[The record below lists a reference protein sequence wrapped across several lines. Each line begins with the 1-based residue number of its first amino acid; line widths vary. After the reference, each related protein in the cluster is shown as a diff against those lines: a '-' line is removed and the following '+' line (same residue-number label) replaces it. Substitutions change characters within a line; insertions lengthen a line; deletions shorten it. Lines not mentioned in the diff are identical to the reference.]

1 MGVYIENNR
10 ILLIMEFSGE
20 KVTFK
25 RVFNYI
31 FGLFL
36 ITLGVAFSIKSGL
49 GSTPVAS
56 VPYSLN
62 LILGIDL
69 GITTLMFQIFLV
81 CLELV
86 LLRGDFKRKHF
97 LQVFVSLIFG
107 AFTSFSISLM
117 AFVPPADNLMVAFLM
132 SFISVFL
139 IALGIFFYVPTNI
152 VPVSV
157 EGAIQ
162 AIAIV
167 SNNPFPKIKI
177 CFDVT
182 VVLSSLILSYIF
194 LGNFGSV
201 GIGTIIG
208 AVFIGYVVKL
218 IHSLNYRLT
227 GQNVDLKKM

>member
-1 MGVYIENNR
+1 
-10 ILLIMEFSGE
+10 MEFSGE
-20 KVTFK
+20 ELTFK
-25 RVFNYI
+25 RIFNYV

-56 VPYSLN
+56 IPYALN
-62 LILGIDL
+62 LILDIDL
-69 GITTLMFQIFLV
+69 GVTTFMFQIFLV
-81 CLELV
+81 FLELV
-86 LLRGDFKRKHF
+86 LLRGNFKKKHF

-107 AFTSFSISLM
+107 VFTSFSISLVG
-117 AFVPPADNLMVAFLM
+117 FVPPADNIFVALVM
-132 SFISVFL
+132 CAVSVFL

-157 EGAIQ
+157 EGVTQ

-167 SNNPFPKIKI
+167 TDNPFPKVKV

-182 VVLSSLILSYIF
+182 VVVSSLVLSLVF

-218 IHSLNYRLT
+218 IRGLYYKLT
-227 GQNVDLKKM
+227 GIDVNLKKM

>member
-1 MGVYIENNR
+1 
-10 ILLIMEFSGE
+10 MEFSGE
-20 KVTFK
+20 ELTFK

-56 VPYSLN
+56 IPYALN
-62 LILGIDL
+62 LILKWDL
-69 GITTLMFQIFLV
+69 GITTFIFQIFLV
-81 CLELV
+81 FLELI
-86 LLRGDFKRKHF
+86 LLRNNFKRKHF

-107 AFTSFSISLM
+107 AFTSFSISLVS
-117 AFVPPADNLMVAFLM
+117 FVPQASNMPVALLM
-132 SFISVFL
+132 SVVSVFL
-139 IALGIFFYVPTNI
+139 IALGIFFYVPTNL
-152 VPVSV
+152 VPISV
-157 EGAIQ
+157 EGATQ

-167 SNNPFPKIKI
+167 TKRPFPQIKI

-182 VVLSSLILSYIF
+182 VVISSLILSYVF

-208 AVFIGYVVKL
+208 AVFIGYTVKL
-218 IHSLNYRLT
+218 IHKINYKLT
-227 GQNVDLKKM
+227 GEDVDLKDVRILN

>member
-1 MGVYIENNR
+1 
-10 ILLIMEFSGE
+10 MEFSGE
-20 KVTFK
+20 ELTFK
-25 RVFNYI
+25 RIFNYI

-56 VPYSLN
+56 IPYALN
-62 LILGIDL
+62 LILNMDL
-69 GITTLMFQIFLV
+69 GITTFMFQIFLV
-81 CLELV
+81 FLELV

-97 LQVFVSLIFG
+97 LQIFVSMIFG
-107 AFTSFSISLM
+107 VFTSFSISLIG
-117 AFVPPADNLMVAFLM
+117 FVPQADNMVVALLM
-132 SFISVFL
+132 SVLSVFL
-139 IALGIFFYVPTNI
+139 IALGIFFYVPANI

-157 EGAIQ
+157 EGATQ

-167 SNNPFPKIKI
+167 TNRPFPKIKI

-182 VVLSSLILSYIF
+182 VVSSSLILSYVF

-208 AVFIGYVVKL
+208 AIFIGYVVKL
-218 IHSLNYRLT
+218 IHKLNYKLT
-227 GQNVDLKKM
+227 GHDVNLKKM

>member
-1 MGVYIENNR
+1 
-10 ILLIMEFSGE
+10 MEFSGE
-20 KVTFK
+20 KLTFK
-25 RVFNYI
+25 RIFNYV

-56 VPYSLN
+56 IPYALN
-62 LILGIDL
+62 LILNVDL

-81 CLELV
+81 CLELA

-107 AFTSFSISLM
+107 AFTSFSISLVS
-117 AFVPPADNLMVAFLM
+117 FVLPADNLIIAFLM
-132 SFISVFL
+132 SFFSVFL

-167 SNNPFPKIKI
+167 TDNPFPKIKI
-177 CFDVT
+177 CFDVA
-182 VVLSSLILSYIF
+182 VVSSSLILSYVF

-208 AVFIGYVVKL
+208 AVFIGYVVKI
-218 IHSLNYRLT
+218 IHKLNYRLT
-227 GQNVDLKKM
+227 GHDVDLKKM